1 MSISFISNSE
11 EIQYRDSVMVL
22 VGRVLHALL
31 FAKAPLLSF
40 YRILLGNVYGEIEQ
54 AEALLRFPY

>member
-1 MSISFISNSE
+1 
-11 EIQYRDSVMVL
+11 MVL